1 MPKGEK
7 LTKEQASAMGKK
19 GGPKNK
25 GKLKPSTVAKIEA
38 REALRKMIEA
48 DTEEL
53 YAAWKDTALGHFI
66 QVKTAQGDVKVYKK
80 SPNGQAIN
88 DMFNRAFG
96 KAKQEVDV
104 TSGGEKIVSFQY
116 IIPKDEEC
124 GDSDQ
129 DSQEAARGVA

>member
-1 MPKGEK
+1 MAKI
-7 LTKEQASAMGKK
+7 TKETASAMGKK

-25 GKLKPSTVAKIEA
+25 GRVSPITIAKIEA

-48 DTEEL
+48 DTQEL

-80 SPNGQAIN
+80 SPNGQAIKE
-88 DMFNRAFG
+88 MFDRAFG

-104 TSGGEKIVSFQY
+104 TSGGEKIVTFQY
-116 IIPKDEEC
+116 IIPKDEDC

-129 DSQEAARGVA
+129 NSQETTRGVA

>member
-1 MPKGEK
+1 
-7 LTKEQASAMGKK
+7 MGKK
-19 GGPKNK
+19 GGPMNK
-25 GKLKPSTVAKIEA
+25 GRVNPNTVAKLEA

-48 DTEEL
+48 DTQEL

-80 SPNGQAIN
+80 SPNGQAIKE
-88 DMFNRAFG
+88 MFDRAFG

-104 TSGGEKIVSFQY
+104 TSGGEKIVTFQY
-116 IIPKDEEC
+116 IMPKDEDC